1 MLDLETLSTAPNAAV
16 TAIGAVAFNT
26 NTLELHDKP
35 FYRVIDLEDA
45 ITPGLDVSGSTLNWW
60 IRQSEAALSMYRLD
74 KSSYVTRKVAT
85 SGFLDWAYDLCPK
98 QYLKVWGNGAAF
110 DNVIMR
116 NLINFTL
123 QDNDPWAFWNDRCY
137 RTVKALHPLIEVSRI
152 GVHHNAAEDALTQAE
167 HLLRIFSSHRS
178 ITHD

>member
-98 QYLKVWGNGAAF
+98 QYLKVWG
-110 DNVIMR
+110 
-116 NLINFTL
+116 LK
-123 QDNDPWAFWNDRCY
+123 Q
-137 RTVKALHPLIEVSRI
+137 
-152 GVHHNAAEDALTQAE
+152 
-167 HLLRIFSSHRS
+167 
-178 ITHD
+178 